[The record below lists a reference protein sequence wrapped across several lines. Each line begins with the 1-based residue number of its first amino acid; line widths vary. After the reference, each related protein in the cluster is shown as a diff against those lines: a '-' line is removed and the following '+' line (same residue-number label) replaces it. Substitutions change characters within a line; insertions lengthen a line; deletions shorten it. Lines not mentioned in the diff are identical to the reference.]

1 MCASRHVLDEIGN
14 TNAQLDRTELVAVF
28 PPVLVFEHPSLNVH
42 DKAFERCELRSLK
55 TYNVVVA
62 KSAIQSQRV
71 YDGKLFP
78 KYVPWRIEYPK
89 ETISS
94 LLELHRNPGALA
106 EPQIGAMSHSKRR
119 S

>member
-71 YDGKLFP
+71 YAGKRHSVLSIYDVSMLTR
-78 KYVPWRIEYPK
+78 KAVSQVRSVANRIY
-89 ETISS
+89 
-94 LLELHRNPGALA
+94 
-106 EPQIGAMSHSKRR
+106 
-119 S
+119 